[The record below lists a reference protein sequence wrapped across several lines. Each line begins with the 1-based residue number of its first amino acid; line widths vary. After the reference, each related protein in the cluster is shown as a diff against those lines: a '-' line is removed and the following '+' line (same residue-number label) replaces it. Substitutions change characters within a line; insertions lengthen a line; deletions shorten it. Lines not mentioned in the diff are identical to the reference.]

1 MNNKYNI
8 SSYADLDREEMR
20 VKKRINKQE
29 EQIKLKLKTLP
40 EEIIKTGVSKIIS
53 GIVSGDIFKT
63 TVSVIKTIKSTFS
76 EIKNEESNTTGV
88 FNMIK
93 NLVKDNLSK

>member
-8 SSYADLDREEMR
+8 NSYADLDREEMR
-20 VKKRINKQE
+20 VKKRIGKQE

-40 EEIIKTGVSKIIS
+40 EEIVKTGISKIIS

-63 TVSVIKTIKSTFS
+63 TVSVIKTIKNTFS
-76 EIKNEESNTTGV
+76 EIKNEESNSSGI

-93 NLVKDNLSK
+93 NIVKDNLSK